1 MNKNESRG
9 LGRVSFVGLRDA
21 FWGVFGF
28 NNIVSAFKHPNQLQK
43 EWEWLRLSMATL
55 MDMAPYVI
63 AAGYMAVRAPETV
76 TISVTVAVAAAKAVV
91 DKRSRDQRNG

>member
-1 MNKNESRG
+1 MKNTREDHYLSKE
-9 LGRVSFVGLRDA
+9 
-21 FWGVFGF
+21 GF
-28 NNIVSAFKHPNQLQK
+28 EKLQK
-43 EWEWLRLSMATL
+43 ELEWLRLSMATL

-63 AAGYMAVRAPETV
+63 AAGYMAVRAPEAV